1 MLRLSVSESDVANT
15 AGLAKPVKV
24 TLTGVFEPFTHGEVT
39 FELEVSTVRA
49 LLREIDRRYPGLAA
63 VLEEDSAVAIDGVIH
78 EIVYTQALAPG
89 AEVYFIPRLESG

>member
-1 MLRLSVSESDVANT
+1 MPEGSEAKPVNPAALNT
-15 AGLAKPVKV
+15 PVKV
-24 TLTGVFEPFTHGEVT
+24 TLTGVFEPFTKGEQTFEVT
-39 FELEVSTVRA
+39 ATTVRG

-78 EIVYTQALAPG
+78 EIVYTQVLAPG